1 MDAIY
6 IHIPFCMKKCAYC
19 DFHSFEGKLDES
31 KRYVDYLI
39 KDFKNWP
46 TYEYDT
52 IYFGGGTPSLLDPD
66 EIGRILK
73 EMNYNKNSEIT
84 LELNPA
90 TANLNKLKA
99 FKKNGINRLSIG
111 IQSFNDDILT
121 TLGRLHSS
129 EKAINTFN
137 NARDAGFDN
146 ISIDLMFAVPGQG
159 IDELKK
165 DLETIKLLNPDHIS
179 IYSLIWEEG
188 TPFWDML
195 QKGILKEC
203 DNDLEADMFEL
214 IIDTLKDMGYVHY
227 EISNFSKP
235 NMEARHNSK
244 YWENKEYIALGIGA
258 SFYTNNFRGKN
269 VLSFNKYYEAI
280 DNSEKPW
287 LEKEEIFDKK
297 EYEYMLGLRLLNKG
311 ILPTEN
317 KIIDLCQKLEN
328 DGFLKKYENRY
339 ILTRKGLFL
348 GNSVFEK
355 FL

>member
-19 DFHSFEGKLDES
+19 DFHSFEGKLNES

-66 EIGRILK
+66 EVGRILK
-73 EMNYNKNSEIT
+73 EVNYNKNSEIT

-111 IQSFNDDILT
+111 IQSFNDDILK

-137 NARDAGFDN
+137 NAREAGFNN

-214 IIDTLKDMGYVHY
+214 IIDTLKEMGYVHY

-235 NMEARHNSK
+235 NMEARHNTK

-258 SFYTNNFRGKN
+258 SFYVNNFRGKN

-280 DNSEKPW
+280 DNLEKPW
-287 LEKEEIFDKK
+287 LEKEEVLNKK
-297 EYEYMLGLRLLNKG
+297 EYEYMLGLRLLNRG
-311 ILPTEN
+311 ILPTED
-317 KIIDLCQKLEN
+317 KIINLCQKLEK
-328 DGFLKKYENRY
+328 DGFLKKHEDRY

-348 GNSVFEK
+348 GNSVFEQ